1 MASAYRADHVGSLLR
16 SPEVLEA
23 QQALAQ
29 GRLPAEQVREIEDR
43 AILDA
48 LELQRAAG
56 LDVYSDGE
64 FRRRAWASDFAAA
77 VDGYVDGSA
86 PVALA
91 WSGGRQAAVAQPAVP
106 GRVVGERLRQRR
118 RLTAHESGFLKAHAP
133 GPFKITMPAP
143 SYIAARGYKPGITD
157 RAYASRAELL
167 QDIVAI
173 VRAEIAAL
181 IDDGVPYIQLDNPHY
196 PDYIDETRQA
206 QWRELGIDPEAAL
219 AEDIAA
225 DNAALEG
232 LDRGGVTIGLHIC
245 RGNSRS
251 AWHTSGSYDRIAQQ
265 VFGGVAAD
273 RFLLEYDSERS
284 GGFEP
289 LRFVPRGKVVVLGL
303 ITTKSG
309 ALDAPDA
316 LRRRIDEAAQYVP
329 LDNLALSPQ
338 CGFASVA
345 EGNLIT
351 PEEQQRKLELVADT
365 ARKVWG

>member
-1 MASAYRADHVGSLLR
+1 MATAFRADHVGSLLR
-16 SPEVLEA
+16 PPEVLEA

-29 GRLPAEQVREIEDR
+29 GRMPAEEVRAIEDR

-48 LELQRAAG
+48 LELQRRAR
-56 LDVYSDGE
+56 LDVFSDGE

-106 GRVVGERLRQRR
+106 GRVIGERLRQRR

-143 SYIAARGYKPGITD
+143 SYIAARGYKPGVTD
-157 RAYASRAELL
+157 RVYASRAELL
-167 QDIVAI
+167 REIAAI

-181 IDDGVPYIQLDNPHY
+181 IDEGVPYIQLDNPHY
-196 PDYIDETRQA
+196 PDYIDASRQA
-206 QWRELGIDPEAAL
+206 RWRELGVDPGRAL

-225 DNAALEG
+225 DNAALAG
-232 LDRGGVTIGLHIC
+232 LDRGRVTIGLHIC

-251 AWHTSGSYDRIAQQ
+251 AWHTSGGYDRIAEQ
-265 VFGGVAAD
+265 VFGGVNAD

-289 LRFVPRGKVVVLGL
+289 LRFVPRGKVAVLGL

-309 ALDAPDA
+309 ALEDADA
-316 LRRRIDEAAQYVP
+316 LRRRIEEAARYLP
-329 LDNLALSPQ
+329 LESLALSPQ

-365 ARKVWG
+365 ALAVWG